1 MAMYVSKQPVSL
13 LLPAAHKPWT
23 SCCPR
28 WPATSPAG
36 WSHSSSGSTK
46 DPAPPT
52 SGYGEHCCAVVEEAE
67 GPASD
72 RQPAGDAS
80 AALSAEARAAPWCLR
95 AGWLPP
101 ASPRPSKSDWHGERI
116 PTLEP
121 AYSRHCCCQLRRRD
135 CRRGGKP
142 GSRAEQHEGIR
153 GVPQRLPSR
162 HPAAIQLVP
171 VHGGVH
177 VWTRPGLLACSA
189 TGAS

>member
-46 DPAPPT
+46 DPTPPT

-67 GPASD
+67 GREIATPAMLLQL
-72 RQPAGDAS
+72 RQ
-80 AALSAEARAAPWCLR
+80 LR
-95 AGWLPP
+95 RELCRGAYVLDGF
-101 ASPRPSKSDWHGERI
+101 RRQVHGELI

-121 AYSRHCCCQLRRRD
+121 AYSKSSPIQVGWPPRWKAW
-135 CRRGGKP
+135 KP
-142 GSRAEQHEGIR
+142 R
-153 GVPQRLPSR
+153 
-162 HPAAIQLVP
+162 
-171 VHGGVH
+171 
-177 VWTRPGLLACSA
+177 
-189 TGAS
+189 